1 MTVQGRQERIHAIA
15 ERLRREYHAQSVILF
30 GSVSRGEASVDSD
43 TDLLVVAPTHERFL
57 ERSATVLGLV
67 RDLYSG
73 LALAPIVLTPDEVR
87 QRLDRGDPFVTDV
100 LETGVK
106 L

>member
-1 MTVQGRQERIHAIA
+1 MTTQRRTEQIRAIA

-30 GSVSRGEASVDSD
+30 GSVSRGEVSVDSD

-57 ERSATVLGLV
+57 ARSATVLSLV
-67 RDLYSG
+67 RDLYPG
-73 LALAPIVLTPDEVR
+73 LALEPIVLTPEEVR
-87 QRLDRGDPFVTDV
+87 QRLDRGDPFVTDI